1 MLGLLP
7 GLFVSILGI
16 TSSEPRSSFLRRV
29 RTAFEPDFRRRRLTK
44 IPHYSACTISI
55 VRATTLYSAVSLND
69 SSWYGTAAAI
79 WSMVEVNCA
88 ILCSCLPTIRFFL
101 ANIFPCLGLRT
112 EHSRYANPS
121 SRGQRRGS
129 GFVLRSRKSTA
140 ARGGGGGGSGGGLG
154 ASGVSGK
161 MSTSPSQQ
169 DPVDD
174 LLATRWGMDYEK
186 GGSRYHSNH
195 ISAWVSAA
203 PEASSPTSCRA
214 PRTSVDTDSERALV
228 EPRKSD
234 RELGNHII
242 ITRET
247 RVEEARRDESLP
259 IMFPPRA
266 L

>member
-1 MLGLLP
+1 M
-7 GLFVSILGI
+7 
-16 TSSEPRSSFLRRV
+16 
-29 RTAFEPDFRRRRLTK
+29 
-44 IPHYSACTISI
+44 
-55 VRATTLYSAVSLND
+55 SLND
-69 SSWYGTAAAI
+69 PSWYGTAAAI

-88 ILCSCLPTIRFFL
+88 ILCSCLPTIRYFL

-112 EHSRYANPS
+112 EHSRYGPG

-129 GFVLRSRKSTA
+129 GFVLRSRKSAA
-140 ARGGGGGGSGGGLG
+140 ARGGGGGSGGGGGGGDSGGLG
-154 ASGVSGK
+154 GSKASRK
-161 MSTSPSQQ
+161 TSASRSQQ

-174 LLATRWGMDYEK
+174 LLATRWGMEYEK
-186 GGSRYHSNH
+186 GGPRYHSNH

-214 PRTSVDTDSERALV
+214 PRTSADTDSERALV
-228 EPRKSD
+228 EPRRSD

-247 RVEEARRDESLP
+247 FVEEGRRDESLP
-259 IMFPPRA
+259 IMFPPRV